1 MLNEI
6 AKTKKIMNNVMAA
19 LNTYGIEYDTNISCC
34 RRLEKDPEN
43 LKKEVET
50 WDYESGEFEEKF
62 KEFAKEDSHYQGV
75 QGSCWADDG
84 KYVII
89 QFERL
94 YIRDEQDWE
103 EWLAVTGYN
112 DIYEASINYGDPEAS
127 YIFINARVKKGDID
141 GFVRQYAKDCW

>member
-1 MLNEI
+1 MLNET

-34 RRLEKDPEN
+34 QRLEKDPEN

-50 WDYESGEFEEKF
+50 WDYESGEFGEKF
-62 KEFAKEDSHYQGV
+62 KEFAKEDAHYQGV

-84 KYVII
+84 KYVIV

-103 EWLAVTGYN
+103 EWLAVTGCN